1 MNMKKGL
8 LLATLS
14 LTVLLFAF
22 TPKEKAAYTV
32 DASKSSVKWTGY
44 HLAKS
49 YEHNGNVAIKSG
61 SLEVDGGKITGGSFV
76 IDMTTISNN
85 DLDDK
90 KKNAKLVGHLKSD
103 DFFAVKKHPEAKLVI
118 TKVEGNK
125 ASGEITIRG
134 ITEAISFDLADVK
147 VTDDMVSAS
156 ATLKVDRTKH
166 EVSYGWTLENA
177 MLSNEFQLE
186 VSIMASK

>member
-1 MNMKKGL
+1 MKKGL
-8 LLATLS
+8 FLSALS

-22 TPKEKAAYTV
+22 MPKEKAAYTV
-32 DASKSSVKWTGY
+32 DASKSTVKWTGY

-49 YEHNGNVAIKSG
+49 YEHNGNVTIKSG
-61 SLEVDGGKITGGSFV
+61 SLDIDNGKITGGSVV
-76 IDMTTISNN
+76 IDMTSISNN

-90 KKNAKLVGHLKSD
+90 KKNAKLVGHLKSG
-103 DFFAVKKHPEAKLVI
+103 DFFAVEKHPEAKLAI

-125 ASGEITIRG
+125 ATGKITIRG
-134 ITEAISFDLADVK
+134 ITEEISFELSDVK
-147 VTDDMVSAS
+147 VSDEMVSAS
-156 ATLKVDRTKH
+156 TTLKVDRTKH

-186 VSIMASK
+186 INIVAGK

>member
-1 MNMKKGL
+1 MKRGIL
-8 LLATLS
+8 LTALS

-22 TPKEKAAYTV
+22 NTIDKAAYTV
-32 DASKSSVKWTGY
+32 DASKSTVKWTGY

-49 YEHNGNVAIKSG
+49 YEHNGNVTIKSG
-61 SLEVDGGKITGGSFV
+61 SLETADGKITGGTVV

-85 DLDDK
+85 DQEGKDK
-90 KKNAKLVGHLKSD
+90 AKLEGHLKSD
-103 DFFAVKKHPEAKLVI
+103 DFFAVEKHPEATLEI
-118 TKVEGNK
+118 AKVDGNNV
-125 ASGEITIRG
+125 SGKITIRG
-134 ITEAISFDLADVK
+134 ITEDISFELNDVK

-156 ATLKVDRTKH
+156 AILKVDRTKH

-186 VSIMASK
+186 VNIVANK